1 MRTLTPL
8 APPAPPSPPPPRGA
22 QPPAPEASAAPFAA
36 VLDDH
41 QARTA
46 VAEGQTPKRPS
57 GPRNQTQG
65 APVAGDPASDR
76 TAPATQPAR
85 DAPATAAAPPVPLVD
100 PAPAAIPTAM

>member
-36 VLDDH
+36 VLDNH

-46 VAEGQTPKRPS
+46 VAEGQTPKRPNGAEDKTKGGSAAGADTPES
-57 GPRNQTQG
+57 G
-65 APVAGDPASDR
+65 
-76 TAPATQPAR
+76 APATPDAQP
-85 DAPATAAAPPVPLVD
+85 DAATPAPVLPVLVDQLPLTVAAA
-100 PAPAAIPTAM
+100 A